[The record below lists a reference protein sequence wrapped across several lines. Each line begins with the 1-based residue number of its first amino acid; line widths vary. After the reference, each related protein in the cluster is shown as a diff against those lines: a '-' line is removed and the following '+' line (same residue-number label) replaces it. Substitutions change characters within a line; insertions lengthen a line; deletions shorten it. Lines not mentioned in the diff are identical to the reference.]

1 MSRYPTRAESEV
13 SGQELTSRPR
23 SMKLMLGVLRL
34 RQQSINDLLGVVMIA
49 IGLGMVYA
57 AM

>member
-1 MSRYPTRAESEV
+1 L
-13 SGQELTSRPR
+13 Q
-23 SMKLMLGVLRL
+23 L
-34 RQQSINDLLGVVMIA
+34 RQQSINDLLGVALIV

>member
-1 MSRYPTRAESEV
+1 
-13 SGQELTSRPR
+13 
-23 SMKLMLGVLRL
+23 MKLVLGGCLVLGVLQL
-34 RQQSINDLLGVVMIA
+34 RQQSINDLLGVALIV